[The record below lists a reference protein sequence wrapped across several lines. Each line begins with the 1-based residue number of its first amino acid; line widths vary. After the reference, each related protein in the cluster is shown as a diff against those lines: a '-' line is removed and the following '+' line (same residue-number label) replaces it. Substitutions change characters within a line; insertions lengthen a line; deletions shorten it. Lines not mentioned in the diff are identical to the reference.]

1 MIERIRQL
9 IEDYKIRIEA
19 TDRQFDQE
27 LLDHGMNTQANILY
41 GYKSCYEEVVKD
53 LEKIVHSFSN
63 NEN

>member
-1 MIERIRQL
+1 MIERISQL
-9 IEDYKIRIEA
+9 IENYKIRIEA

-27 LLDHGMNTQANILY
+27 LLDHGMNTQTNILY

-63 NEN
+63 GEN